1 MVYAKGGVTFA
12 HDKDTLNDTLGSTAT
27 ASLTRTG
34 WTAGAGLEYASAP
47 NSTARIE
54 YDYLGFG
61 NETLNLPTPAF
72 PTYSANAS
80 LNVQEVKAGINFK
93 FGP

>member
-1 MVYAKGGVTFA
+1 MVYAKGGVAFA
-12 HDKDTLNDTLGSTAT
+12 HDKDSLNDTFGNTAT

-34 WTAGAGLEYASAP
+34 WTAGAGLEYAFAP
-47 NSTARIE
+47 NWTARIE

-61 NETLNLPTPAF
+61 NETLNLSTPTTPA
-72 PTYSANAS
+72 YSTNTS